1 MDKTGWGDVAEL
13 VLFALRQRPMT
24 RSQICEFIK
33 MDKNRVSGVI
43 TRLHRPGKR
52 VDQRIY
58 IHGYINEGAQGERVY
73 PRALYAVGTH
83 ADAPR
88 PVSKRQNILAQRE
101 ARRQQ
106 MFSTLGSG
114 SGI

>member
-58 IHGYINEGAQGERVY
+58 IHGYVSEGAQGERIY
-73 PRALYAVGTH
+73 PRALYAIGTD
-83 ADAPR
+83 ADVPR
-88 PVSKRQNILAQRE
+88 PVSKRQNILAQRQSRRE
-101 ARRQQ
+101 AMIASLEAQ
-106 MFSTLGSG
+106 
-114 SGI
+114 